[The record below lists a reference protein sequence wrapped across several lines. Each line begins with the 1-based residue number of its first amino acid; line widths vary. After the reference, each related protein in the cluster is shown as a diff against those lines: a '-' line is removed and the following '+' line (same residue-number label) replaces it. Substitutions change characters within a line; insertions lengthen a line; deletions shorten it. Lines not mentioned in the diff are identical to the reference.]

1 MKQILEA
8 EENYPSADSNDAR
21 EHLGE
26 ILQNLLSINF
36 QTALQI
42 KQTCKVF
49 AVQLGDAI
57 VPAANSFPVSQSG
70 DRLPDLDRSLQEFDG
85 FYSDWYIVCQGR
97 VRLVCLDA
105 IQSNQLQSNQA
116 QSNQPQSN
124 QAQFNQ
130 AQSNQPQS
138 NKIQP
143 NLIRP
148 QNIAAAL
155 LEAGETWGA
164 DQQFCPQSLVY
175 GAVAASDGVI
185 AVLPRPVLQQWLEQL
200 PSLQNRLHQ
209 ATSTRQRLLFF
220 KTATDFRSQPSHLL
234 KQLLSYLVEMPV
246 SKGAVLAEATPA
258 SGGRYWLRSGKVC
271 STPVCNTLDAA
282 VDAVPP
288 PAIGKGWGYPDAIPG
303 DWVAETDLEI
313 YHLPSQQWETAAA
326 SFPPLSQT
334 GSQKTAQPTRLR
346 PDTRLE
352 RIMVGSVPP
361 NQTVSN
367 QPPKPLLQPEA
378 SAIDFAKPTSRKQRW
393 FGQSYPFIQQ
403 QSSSDC
409 GAACLAMISQYW
421 GKRLSLNLLRS
432 LAGVGRSGASL
443 RGLANAAENL
453 GFLARPVRA
462 SFNRMA
468 EQAAPWIAHWQGDHY
483 VVVYRVKRHRVLLS
497 DPAIGRRS
505 LPVAEFQ
512 AGWTGYALLL
522 TPTEFLQAI
531 PTAKFSLG
539 RFWGAFVPYR
549 SMLIPIVVASVLLQI
564 LGVVTPLFT
573 QIILDQVV
581 VHKNLITLNVFIL
594 GLVLCSTWRIGL
606 VSIRQYFLDYFS
618 NQVDLTLISGFISHT
633 LNLPLQFFADR
644 HVGDIVTRV
653 QENHKVQLFLTRQ
666 VFATGLD
673 ALMAFV
679 YVGLMLYYN
688 WQLTILVLGLLPP
701 IALLTIIAS
710 PFLRRVSRQIFHDS
724 ARQNSSLVEML
735 TGIAAVKAAAA
746 EKDARWQWE
755 EDLTSQFNSQFRG
768 QKLANLLQGLSGF
781 IHTLGTTALLWYGA
795 SLVIHDRLTIGQLVA
810 FNMMIGSVIGPVLAL
825 VGLWDE
831 LQEVMVSVER
841 LEDIF
846 NTPAEENS
854 DKPLLTLPLIRG
866 EVCFENVTFRY
877 NDDDKRNI
885 LQNISFV
892 AHPGETIAL
901 VGRSGSGKTTLANLL
916 QGLYHPT
923 TGRVTIDGHDIRHI
937 SPQSLRHQLGIVPQ
951 ECFLFSGTIL
961 DNITLYRPEYS
972 LEAVVEVAK
981 LAEAHGFIQN
991 LPLGYS
997 SKVGE
1002 RGSTLS
1008 GGQRQRIAIA
1018 RALLSNPRILILD
1031 EATSSLD
1038 TESERRFQNNLHY
1051 ISRDRTTFIIAHRLA
1066 TVRHADRI
1074 LVLDQ
1079 GIVVE
1084 QGTHEQLIANQGLYA
1099 QLAQQQLDI

>member
-1 MKQILEA
+1 MKQTLAAGESFPA
-8 EENYPSADSNDAR
+8 VDFGDAY
-21 EHLGE
+21 
-26 ILQNLLSINF
+26 NLLDQILLGLFPAHS
-36 QTALQI
+36 QEVLQI
-42 KQTCKVF
+42 SKAF
-49 AVQLGDAI
+49 RLHEVQLGDELHSAVDSI
-57 VPAANSFPVSQSG
+57 
-70 DRLPDLDRSLQEFDG
+70 
-85 FYSDWYIVCQGR
+85 SDCCIVCQGR
-97 VRLVCLDA
+97 VRLICADKTHANTARLNV
-105 IQSNQLQSNQA
+105 QSNIQPSIVQA
-116 QSNQPQSN
+116 NHQPQ
-124 QAQFNQ
+124 
-130 AQSNQPQS
+130 P
-138 NKIQP
+138 
-143 NLIRP
+143 
-148 QNIAAAL
+148 IAAAL
-155 LEAGETWGA
+155 LEAGDTWGA
-164 DQQFCPQSLVY
+164 DHQFCNSALPY
-175 GAVAASDGVI
+175 GAIAASPGLI
-185 AVLPRPVLQQWLEQL
+185 AVLPDSTLQQWLQQF
-200 PSLQNRLHQ
+200 PPLQDYLRQTVL
-209 ATSTRQRLLFF
+209 TRQRLLFF
-220 KTATDFRSQPSHLL
+220 KTATVLRSQPSHLL
-234 KQLLSYLVEMPV
+234 KRFLPYLAEMTLSA
-246 SKGAVLAEATPA
+246 GTVLTEATPTSA
-258 SGGRYWLRSGKVC
+258 GRYWLRSGTIATR
-271 STPVCNTLDAA
+271 SNEDSGSAEL
-282 VDAVPP
+282 
-288 PAIGKGWGYPDAIPG
+288 PAIGDFWGYPNTVSPDG
-303 DWVAETDLEI
+303 VAATDLQI
-313 YHLPSQQWETAAA
+313 YHLPSQHWEAAVAGFPALDQTANQSISRRAPQTA
-326 SFPPLSQT
+326 RPLRLPLQGSPETPPVTPSQT
-334 GSQKTAQPTRLR
+334 ARPSFQP
-346 PDTRLE
+346 P
-352 RIMVGSVPP
+352 VPP
-361 NQTVSN
+361 ES
-367 QPPKPLLQPEA
+367 A
-378 SAIDFAKPTSRKQRW
+378 AIDFAKPIRKR
-393 FGQSYPFIQQ
+393 FGFRQSYPFIQQ

-421 GKRLSLNLLRS
+421 GKRLSLNLLRN

-443 RGLANAAENL
+443 RGVARAAEQL

-462 SFNRMA
+462 SLNRMA
-468 EQAAPWIAHWQGDHY
+468 EQTMPWIAHWQGDHY
-483 VVVYRVKRHRVLLS
+483 VVVYRVKRDRVLLS
-497 DPAIGRRS
+497 DPAVGRRS
-505 LPVAEFQ
+505 LSLEEFQ

-522 TPTEFLQAI
+522 TPTEFLKTLPA
-531 PTAKFSLG
+531 AKFSLG
-539 RFWGAFVPYR
+539 RFWGAFLPYR
-549 SMLIPIVVASVLLQI
+549 SMLVPIALASIVLQV

-581 VHKNLITLNVFIL
+581 VHKNLITLNVFII
-594 GLVLCSTWRIGL
+594 GLLLCSTWRIGL
-606 VSIRQYFLDYFS
+606 VSVRQYFLDYFS

-633 LNLPLQFFADR
+633 LNLPLRFFADR

-679 YVGLMLYYN
+679 YVGLMFYYN
-688 WQLTILVLGLLPP
+688 WQLTILVLGILPP
-701 IALLTIIAS
+701 IVLLTVIAS

-735 TGIAAVKAAAA
+735 TGIAAVKTAAA
-746 EKDARWQWE
+746 EREVRWQWE
-755 EDLTSQFNSQFRG
+755 EDLTSQFNAQFRG
-768 QKLANLLQGLSGF
+768 QKLANVLQGLSGF
-781 IHTLGTTALLWYGA
+781 INVLGSTALLWYGA
-795 SLVIHDRLTIGQLVA
+795 SLVIQDRLTIGQLVA

-846 NTPAEENS
+846 NTPAEES
-854 DKPLLTLPLIRG
+854 ADKPLLTLPTIRG

-877 NDDDKRNI
+877 GEDDSRNI
-885 LQNISFV
+885 LQNVSFV
-892 AHPGETIAL
+892 AQPGETIAL

-923 TGRVTIDGHDIRHI
+923 SGRITIDGHDIRHI

-972 LEAVVEVAK
+972 LESVIEVAK
-981 LAEAHGFIQN
+981 LAEAHAFIQN

-1018 RALLSNPRILILD
+1018 RALLSNPQILILD

-1038 TESERRFQNNLHY
+1038 TESERRFQKNLHY
-1051 ISRDRTTFIIAHRLA
+1051 ISRDRTTLIIAHRLA

-1084 QGTHEQLIANQGLYA
+1084 QGTHDQLIAQQGLYA